1 MSSHINSLFE
11 EYAKSRKSPL
21 NVEQFSYV
29 LKIYPSLLV
38 CMSDGKLDKEEW
50 EGVLNISKGLALLY
64 LDQTPNVEAEKIEIL
79 FRTEFRYLLEN
90 IDKWE
95 KKFLNTLKFYL
106 KENADEKEFVYES
119 MYLFANAADGI
130 SHEEQ
135 RSIDTLAA
143 RLALEH

>member
-1 MSSHINSLFE
+1 MSHQDTLHK
-11 EYAKSRKSPL
+11 EYLQSRKSE
-21 NVEQFSYV
+21 VSIDQFTYI

-50 EGVLNISKGLALLY
+50 DGVLNISKGLALVY
-64 LDQTPNVEAEKIEIL
+64 LDQMPNVSAEKVESQ

-95 KKFLNTLKFYL
+95 KKFLNTLKSYL
-106 KENADEKEFVYES
+106 EEHEDEKEFVQEA

-135 RSIDTLAA
+135 RTIDKLSS
-143 RLALEH
+143 RLSLEH